1 MKYRIAKQYI
11 RHAKETPYRFRI
23 FDDGDG
29 GTGGDNGGKD
39 GDDGGDESG
48 GKDGDDKGGEKKYT
62 DADVNALLDKKF
74 AEWKKKQQK
83 AVDEAKKLEQMS
95 AEEKNAAKLAEMQ
108 KRLDEMEQK
117 EARGKMAASARKL
130 LQGEG
135 IVVDDVIVSALIR
148 EDAEKTKAAVDA
160 FTKSFKKAVQDAAK
174 ITFSRKDKPKTGAS
188 GKATT
193 REDIM
198 KIQDRVARQKAIRQ
212 HPELF
217 R

>member
-1 MKYRIAKQYI
+1 MQYKVAKQYI
-11 RHAKETPYRFRI
+11 RHAKEAPYRFHI
-23 FDDGDG
+23 FDDGGDG
-29 GTGGDNGGKD
+29 AGADAGGKD
-39 GDDGGDESG
+39 GDDGGDDG
-48 GKDGDDKGGEKKYT
+48 KGADGKDEKKYT
-62 DADVNALLDKKF
+62 DAEVNALLDKKF
-74 AEWKKKQQK
+74 AAWQKRQQK

-148 EDAEKTKAAVDA
+148 EDAEKTKQAVDA
-160 FTKSFKKAVQDAAK
+160 FTQSFKKAVQDAAK
-174 ITFSRKDKPKTGAS
+174 ITFSRKEKPKTGAS
-188 GKATT
+188 GKLTT

-198 KIQDRVARQKAIRQ
+198 KIQDRAARQKAIRQ